1 MVLRLWYAPRR
12 KFFDTLADDRLVK
25 YTPLP
30 QRGSTNGGARRSG
43 AATGKKLFYMR
54 SMAGSWPSP
63 FVSLPTHRQ
72 SRQAHQFRCSPR
84 VWAEFLSY
92 PYQPAIRRLSR
103 WPEVPDD
110 TIIDEVSS
118 PITLILKLVPNTSR
132 IAWQHCLSRVH
143 AGSGEALEE
152 FVGRG
157 ARYRLKS
164 PGFTLR

>member
-1 MVLRLWYAPRR
+1 M
-12 KFFDTLADDRLVK
+12 K

-43 AATGKKLFYMR
+43 AATGKKLFYIALDGR
-54 SMAGSWPSP
+54 LMAVAIHIASTSQTIDAVSP
-63 FVSLPTHRQ
+63 VPLFASHVGEAFILSL
-72 SRQAHQFRCSPR
+72 
-84 VWAEFLSY
+84 
-92 PYQPAIRRLSR
+92 QPAVRRLSR

-157 ARYRLKS
+157 ARYRLKP